1 MAGQAQKKAAKAA
14 SETASFYG
22 VFLLLVNAVY
32 LLWLAS
38 HAVNGACQLRCA
50 RACILL
56 PQGVSNWLLD

>member
-14 SETASFYG
+14 NETASFYG

-38 HAVNGACQLRCA
+38 HAFNGACLACFPA
-50 RACILL
+50 MMMRAC
-56 PQGVSNWLLD
+56 VRA